1 MMTMKKTKQPLSYEQ
16 KYLMTEI
23 MQTKDALAAAYSS
36 FNNAVDPDMIDCC
49 IYQVNS
55 VQKRYKFLL
64 QRAREAEIDV
74 K

>member
-1 MMTMKKTKQPLSYEQ
+1 MKKQKDVMSYEQ
-16 KYLMTEI
+16 KYLMSEI
-23 MQTKDALAAAYSS
+23 SRTRDALAAAYSS

-64 QRAREAEIDV
+64 RQAKDADIIIR
-74 K
+74 